1 MWFGTKVTPLFF
13 ADVGREQE
21 SPPKLANQAYGLC
34 LCHQSKLPFWSLQNP
49 IWANDNLC
57 KSNDFLY
64 NEITWKPHQHNWF
77 NMIWFQPILTQIRS
91 ITAVI
96 RPFNW
101 QAGIVLTQ
109 QLRGKQ
115 TNPICWFPHVSH
127 HDCACSSRT
136 KWNFKFCGILRGD
149 LTTPSHHK
157 PSPISV

>member
-1 MWFGTKVTPLFF
+1 MVESWHPFSLRMSDVSKSPHQSWQIRAMVYACSTKASYLFGACKTPY
-13 ADVGREQE
+13 GQMTIC
-21 SPPKLANQAYGLC
+21 ANQMT
-34 LCHQSKLPFWSLQNP
+34 F
-49 IWANDNLC
+49 
-57 KSNDFLY
+57 Y
-64 NEITWKPHQHNWF
+64 NEITRKPYQHTWF
-77 NMIWFQPILTQIRS
+77 NMTWFQPILTQIKS

-96 RPFNW
+96 CPFNW

-115 TNPICWFPHVSH
+115 TNPICWSPHVSH

-136 KWNFKFCGILRGD
+136 KWSFKFRGILRGD